1 MKATA
6 VVFPAANT
14 VEVREGDCPEPGPRD
29 VVVDVIHSEI
39 SNGTEGSYLRGK
51 RIAEDTACCWA
62 VMQIACGGFW
72 TLVCT
77 AVATRGAATGRRP
90 WPDFCPTAR
99 MC

>member
-51 RIAEDTACCWA
+51 RIAEDTA
-62 VMQIACGGFW
+62 
-72 TLVCT
+72 
-77 AVATRGAATGRRP
+77 
-90 WPDFCPTAR
+90 
-99 MC
+99 